1 LIEATNGRF
10 FSVRFRKQDGSIREM
25 VARTGV
31 GRYITGKGLRFDP
44 KSKGL
49 IVVFDV
55 EQRGYRIIRL
65 ENILSFRCGNLVYKS
80 R

>member
-1 LIEATNGRF
+1 MKPISRF
-10 FSVRFRKQDGSIREM
+10 EVF
-25 VARTGV
+25 
-31 GRYITGKGLRFDP
+31 RFDP